1 MESPDREFIAEFSAT
16 WDPMEEVPHDD
27 INGILLDAEQVKQFP
42 CPMEPKSRVAGAETG
57 AEDSPIRTVME
68 ATDPSFPWST
78 AAKKWDACAMKKIR
92 ALEKVN
98 LGSFDLF
105 FIRNNYKCRKTMEA
119 YLEGMNEEQRELC
132 VMIRKAIRTAANQ
145 QDARDRKKQELKMLE
160 QKYEEKR
167 VKLEVERAY
176 EQHLKDR
183 LGNVKRMKCDALL
196 AFCERCRTEGV
207 DIPEWVHN
215 M

>member
-16 WDPMEEVPHDD
+16 WDPMEDVPYDD

-57 AEDSPIRTVME
+57 AEEGPIRIVME

-78 AAKKWDACAMKKIR
+78 TAKKWDACSMKKIR

-98 LGSFDLF
+98 LGSFNLF
-105 FIRNNYKCRKTMEA
+105 FIRNNYKCRETMEA
-119 YLEGMNEEQRELC
+119 YLAGMNEEQRELC
-132 VMIRKAIRTAANQ
+132 AMIRKGIRTAANQ
-145 QDARDRKKQELKMLE
+145 QDARDRKKQEIKMLE

-176 EQHLKDR
+176 EQHLKER
-183 LGNVKRMKCDALL
+183 LGIVKRMKCDALL
-196 AFCERCRTEGV
+196 AFCERCHAEGV
-207 DIPEWVHN
+207 DIPEWVNN

>member
-42 CPMEPKSRVAGAETG
+42 CPIEPKPSVAGVETG
-57 AEDSPIRTVME
+57 AEDSPTRTVME
-68 ATDPSFPWST
+68 TANPNLPWST
-78 AAKKWDACAMKKIR
+78 TGKKWDARTMKKIR
-92 ALEKVN
+92 ALEKVG

-105 FIRNNYKCRKTMEA
+105 FIQNNYKNRETMEA
-119 YLEGMNEEQRELC
+119 YLAGMKTEQRELC
-132 VMIRKAIRTAANQ
+132 VTIRKAMMTAANQ
-145 QDARDRKKQELKMLE
+145 RDLRHRKELEIKMLE

-176 EQHLKDR
+176 EQHLKER
-183 LGNVKRMKCDALL
+183 LGIAKRKKCDALL
-196 AFCERCRTEGV
+196 AFCERCRAEGV
-207 DIPEWVHN
+207 DVPEWVNN